1 MDLLR
6 HLLLAACCFGAA
18 GTTTPPACC
27 SENALTAAED
37 AATPGA
43 CFAAAASPAAPH
55 DNAHDTTL
63 FLRLYAGSEAETNN
77 QLFPSLA
84 LFWPGARVLA
94 VLDGESDA
102 DHRYAPRLLDACAAA
117 GAACNVTFSDGAETI
132 PAAGGGGA
140 PTAMEGHDRQQ
151 WTMLHVD
158 SYLPGSALVGFL
170 DSDTVFNTPVT
181 RPGLYVKR
189 TPTLLLL
196 LLLCAPA
203 GYHQRCATRRRL
215 YSILFYP
222 LTYHHLLRF

>member
-1 MDLLR
+1 MLR

-18 GTTTPPACC
+18 GTTTPACC
-27 SENALTAAED
+27 SETALTIDEVS
-37 AATPGA
+37 ATPGA
-43 CFAAAASPAAPH
+43 CFSVVASTARPAPP

-94 VLDGESDA
+94 VLDGESVS
-102 DHRYAPRLLDACAAA
+102 DHHYAPRLAHACAAA

-132 PAAGGGGA
+132 PAARSGGA

-189 TPTLLLL
+189 IPTLCYATPPLLYTFL
-196 LLLCAPA
+196 PT
-203 GYHQRCATRRRL
+203 HTPP
-215 YSILFYP
+215 STTF
-222 LTYHHLLRF
+222 